1 MQRILLIEGNTNIR
15 KFIRR
20 ELTRSGHMVMETADG
35 IEGLERL
42 KDDKPEILIVDINTK
57 KKKALEQFRVAATSS
72 KQSKK
77 IPVIILTSNPS
88 HEAELSGWNAAF
100 ILERSGNAPELLAA
114 VDKLSSPKPAKTAK
128 AKDTKEA
135 KDKKEAKDTKDQKE
149 AKDKKEGKEKKEA
162 KEAKE
167 KKEPKDSSTPAN
179 K

>member
-57 KKKALEQFRVAATSS
+57 KKKALEQLRIAATSS
-72 KQSKK
+72 KQSKN

-88 HEAELSGWNAAF
+88 YEAELSDWNAAF

-114 VDKLSSPKPAKTAK
+114 IDKLSSPKPTKTAK
-128 AKDTKEA
+128 TKEV
-135 KDKKEAKDTKDQKE
+135 
-149 AKDKKEGKEKKEA
+149 KEGKEKNET
-162 KEAKE
+162 
-167 KKEPKDSSTPAN
+167 KDSPAPAD